1 MKRFTVCYIREYYVL
16 MNIFSCNCTV
26 GDLNCLLNDPTLTEL
41 STG

>member
-26 GDLNCLLNDPTLTEL
+26 GDLTIVEL
-41 STG
+41 STE